1 MKFPF
6 LSLFFLTTISFG
18 QNFSLNSITDQP
30 SIFSKDRNVA
40 QTQPYQQQQQ
50 QRTPPI
56 RTNVGTPIPVLLG
69 VIRENSGTVVFSGIM
84 DNGTSIHIGDK
95 VPQSGVMV
103 VDIRVVDITMDGMK
117 LSNNTF
123 VKIGWNVNGQMG
135 VGLPIGEIRS
145 ETVSAQPV
153 QNGQGGPQQPLQGLR
168 VGRGGQQGGPGVQGG
183 RNGGNRGGR
192 GNVPMVPVLP
202 NVPISE

>member
-30 SIFSKDRNVA
+30 SIFSKDRSPVA
-40 QTQPYQQQQQ
+40 MTQPYQQ

-95 VPQSGVMV
+95 VPQSGAM
-103 VDIRVVDITMDGMK
+103 VVDITMDGMK

-123 VKIGWNVNGQMG
+123 VKIGWNVNGQFG
-135 VGLPIGEIRS
+135 VALPIGEIRS

-153 QNGQGGPQQPLQGLR
+153 QNGQGGPTMPLQGLR
-168 VGRGGQQGGPGVQGG
+168 GGRNGLQGGLQGGPGVQGG

-192 GNVPMVPVLP
+192 GNVPVVPV
-202 NVPISE
+202 VSDIPISE